1 MLAVSNYH
9 YIRESFDYK
18 YPSIF
23 GLNPKQFEEQLIE
36 LSKHGTFI
44 SQSKLLNYIDKPFDK
59 NYILITFDDGLS
71 EQFYLA
77 RPILKK
83 LGIPYVFFINTMNY
97 LEKKVSL
104 VHKIHIVRSEI
115 SPEDIINFIKKDF
128 NISLNKKEKS
138 LAKVNYNYDNE
149 ISANLKYL
157 LNFKLNLFE
166 QEQVMNPL
174 FASIRNEEQVNKEL
188 YFTEEQLNILYAE
201 GSLGS
206 HSHYHIPLGKY
217 NENEIEKE
225 YLNTQKFFKSRFGKE
240 AYSISYPYGSYEAC
254 AKVTNVGEKYN
265 FKLGFSMERAAS
277 LNLES
282 NPLMISRFDCNDL
295 PKGKFSLFKS
305 KTNLFQNINLS
316 EWYQKVN

>member
-1 MLAVSNYH
+1 MLVVSNCH
-9 YIRESFDYK
+9 YIRESFDSK

-23 GLNPKQFEEQLIE
+23 GLTPKQFEDQLIE

-44 SQSKLLNYIDKPFDK
+44 SQSELLNFLDKPFDK

-71 EQFYLA
+71 EQFELA

-83 LGIPYVFFINTMNY
+83 LGIPFVFFINSMNY
-97 LEKKVSL
+97 VEKKVSL

-115 SPEDIINFIKKDF
+115 SSEEIINFIKKDL
-128 NISLNKKEKS
+128 NIGLNKKEKS
-138 LAKVNYNYDNE
+138 LAKVNYNYDDE

-206 HSHYHIPLGKY
+206 HSHHHIPLGRYDEK
-217 NENEIEKE
+217 EIELE
-225 YLNTQKFFKSRFGKE
+225 YIKVQNFFKSRFGKE
-240 AYSISYPYGSYEAC
+240 TYSISYPYGSYEAC
-254 AKVTNVGEKYN
+254 AKVSNIAKKYN

-277 LNLES
+277 LSLDN

-295 PKGKFSLFKS
+295 PKGKFSLFNS
-305 KTNLFQNINLS
+305 KKCLFDNINLS